1 MAIKQ
6 RFAAILP
13 SKNKRLT
20 LFFNLFVLIII
31 ALLLFSKQQL
41 IPSLFAQIL
50 SALFLLLLVFIYSGR
65 TIAYELSNNE
75 LKIIRP
81 FKNKIIPF
89 SQIQD
94 MWIVR
99 FPHLY
104 IKKKIIASGG
114 LWGDYGTYYS
124 DRYGKLKLY
133 TTELN
138 HNILLTT
145 NANQKLV
152 LSPKEIVAFLDAFY
166 LLKEEG
172 KRNITS

>member
-6 RFAAILP
+6 RFSAILP

-20 LFFNLFVLIII
+20 LFFNLFILLII
-31 ALLLFSKQQL
+31 ALLLFSKQQVFSPL
-41 IPSLFAQIL
+41 IARIISVFLFA
-50 SALFLLLLVFIYSGR
+50 LLVFIFGGR
-65 TIAYELSNNE
+65 TLAYEISEQE

-81 FKNKIIPF
+81 FKSKVIPF

-114 LWGDYGTYYS
+114 LWGDYGIYFS

-138 HNILLTT
+138 QNILLTT
-145 NANQKLV
+145 DKEEKWV
-152 LSPKEIVAFLDAFY
+152 LSPKEIIAFLDAY
-166 LLKEEG
+166 YEIKE
-172 KRNITS
+172 KSKT